1 MKIIFNAFSHE
12 FFLKYI
18 LTHSEKSLYNI
29 VKKFNDMTKMQNMVK
44 CIDNCHIPLYEK
56 SKKKKVPTT
65 WDCYNLNNLHYLS
78 LQIT

>member
-18 LTHSEKSLYNI
+18 PTRSEKSLYNI
-29 VKKFNDMTKMQNMVK
+29 IKKFSDMTKMQNMVK
-44 CIDNCHIPLYEK
+44 CIDNCQIPLYEK